1 MGRKRPRKA
10 VSKRSQ
16 HTSQDT
22 FPIPRGIRHP
32 AQPFSLNAQM
42 LTRKVV
48 KIAVM
53 NLQSDPLGI
62 QRGPNRVAH
71 VIWKLVTL
79 LNEGNWATRK
89 TVARCRLG
97 ARCRDPSQTSLSPSL
112 HQPSNPSSQQH
123 APLSHLAPHHRTHC
137 APDSP
142 AHDDLGAEGEGGVSP
157 IAVADACGQ
166 NTGIATGVH
175 KDVMHHRLV
184 VVNELG
190 LKLGGRWGGQS
201 IVTILYVKSYSPCSP
216 SPNKTAPIPCFS
228 PIFFLFHFF

>member
-1 MGRKRPRKA
+1 MQKGKPHKA
-10 VSKRSQ
+10 GEEFTTWGERGPGKLLAKGVSTHPKTSSQ
-16 HTSQDT
+16 FLEASD
-22 FPIPRGIRHP
+22 
-32 AQPFSLNAQM
+32 SLPSSSSINAQM

-53 NLQSDPLGI
+53 NLQSDPLGV
-62 QRGPNRVAH
+62 QGGPNRDTH

-79 LNEGNWATRK
+79 LNEGNWAARK

-123 APLSHLAPHHRTHC
+123 APLSHLSPHHRTHC

-157 IAVADACGQ
+157 IAVADARGQ

-184 VVNELG
+184 VGDQLG
-190 LKLGGRWGGQS
+190 LKLRRGGREG
-201 IVTILYVKSYSPCSP
+201 K
-216 SPNKTAPIPCFS
+216 A
-228 PIFFLFHFF
+228 